1 MGYQLRSD
9 HRHWR
14 DQASTPL
21 LEKFLEESNIEGHT
35 ILELLTPPE
44 SSDSFLHGSAKKVD
58 RWSRAAGS
66 NLQAR
71 CWPDKNQY
79 DGVTLRLPKSKKEL
93 EMFSHLAFSRLHAGC
108 PLWIYGAN
116 DEGIK
121 SAENILKPLADSIT
135 TVAYGSKCRVLEA
148 KPLQEFN
155 YKGELADWETLTPVH
170 LAGRQRDWISYP
182 GVFAQGC
189 VDRGTQV
196 LIDSLPSIPASTKV
210 LDFGCGSGL
219 VGGEIGLQEKL
230 VLIDFLDID
239 VLALEAVKKNIPE
252 ATIIASD
259 GYRALGN
266 QRYDLIVS
274 NPPYH
279 KGKGWSEDVV
289 KVMIEGGARYLNL
302 GGKLIFVVQRRLKM
316 EGLLSSHFRAAEVLA
331 DTDIYRVWCASL

>member
-1 MGYQLRSD
+1 MRSD
-9 HRHWR
+9 RRYWR
-14 DQASTPL
+14 DQASATL

-35 ILELLTPPE
+35 ILELLTSPE
-44 SSDSFLHGSAKKVD
+44 SSDSFPYGSPKKVD
-58 RWSRAAGS
+58 RWSRATRS
-66 NLQAR
+66 NQEVR
-71 CWPDKNQY
+71 HWPEKNQY
-79 DGVTLRLPKSKKEL
+79 DVVTLRLPKSKKEL
-93 EMFSHLAFSRLHAGC
+93 EMFSHLAFSRLNAGG

-121 SAENILKPLADSIT
+121 SAENILRPLADSVT

-148 KPLQEFN
+148 KALQKFN
-155 YKGELADWETLTPVH
+155 YRGELADWETLTSIH
-170 LAGRQRDWISYP
+170 LAGKKRDWVSYP

-189 VDRGTQV
+189 VDKGTQV

-219 VGGEIGLQEKL
+219 VGGEIGLQDKL

-259 GYRALGN
+259 GYRALGDR
-266 QRYDLIVS
+266 RYDLIVS

-279 KGKGWSEDVV
+279 KGKDWSEDVI
-289 KVMIEGGARYLNL
+289 KIMIEGGTQHLNL

-316 EGLLSSHFRAAEVLA
+316 EGLLSAHFETVEVLA
-331 DTDIYRVWCASL
+331 DSDIYRVWCANL